1 MATTADFLIIGGG
14 IIGLAIARELR
25 GRYPEA
31 RLLLIDKEARLGA
44 HASGRNSGVLHA
56 GFYYSADSLKARF
69 TRDGNRLLT
78 TYALEHR
85 LKLNRCGKLV
95 VAKTAPEVEGLKEL
109 KRRGDVNGVETHLI
123 DLNEARGL
131 EPRVKS
137 IDLALWSPTA
147 ATVDPS
153 EIVQALAREAQA
165 KGLII
170 MTNTPYLGRQGRAVK
185 TPRGLIEAGYVINAS
200 GLYADKI
207 AQEFGLA
214 QRYRILPFK
223 GLYLYSSEPPGALSR
238 HIYPVPDL
246 HNPFLGVHLTVTVD
260 GHVKIG
266 PTAIPAF
273 WREHYD
279 GLANFKLFESLS
291 ILRDEVALF
300 IRNDFG
306 FRQLA
311 VTELKKY
318 ARSHLVAQAA
328 ELATGVSMANFR
340 RWGRPG
346 IRAQLYDRVARKL
359 VTDFVIEQDSHSLHV
374 LNAVS
379 PAFTA
384 ALPFAAYVV
393 DRLSLAST

>member
-1 MATTADFLIIGGG
+1 
-14 IIGLAIARELR
+14 
-25 GRYPEA
+25 
-31 RLLLIDKEARLGA
+31 
-44 HASGRNSGVLHA
+44 
-56 GFYYSADSLKARF
+56 
-69 TRDGNRLLT
+69 
-78 TYALEHR
+78 
-85 LKLNRCGKLV
+85 LV

-109 KRRGDVNGVETHLI
+109 KRRGDLNGVETHLI
-123 DLNEARGL
+123 DLSEARGL

-170 MTNTPYLGRQGRAVK
+170 MTGTPYLGRQGRAVK
-185 TPRGLIEAGYVINAS
+185 TPSGLIEAGYVINAA

-207 AQEFGLA
+207 AHDFGLA
-214 QRYRILPFK
+214 RRYRILPFK
-223 GLYLYSSEPPGALSR
+223 GLYLSSSEPPGALRR

-246 HNPFLGVHLTVTVD
+246 RNPFLGVHLTVTVD
-260 GHVKIG
+260 GHVKLG

-273 WREHYD
+273 WREHYA
-279 GLANFKLFESLS
+279 GLANFKLLECLS
-291 ILRDEVALF
+291 ILRDEAALF

-311 VTELKKY
+311 ITELKKY
-318 ARSHLVAQAA
+318 ARGHLVAQAA

-384 ALPFAAYVV
+384 ALPFAAYVL
-393 DRLSLAST
+393 DRLSPAST